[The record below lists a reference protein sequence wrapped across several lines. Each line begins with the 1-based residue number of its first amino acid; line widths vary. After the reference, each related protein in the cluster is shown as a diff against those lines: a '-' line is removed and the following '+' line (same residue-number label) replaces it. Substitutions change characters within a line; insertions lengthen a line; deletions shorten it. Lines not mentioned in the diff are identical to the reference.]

1 MNSMHAPRAMPPVQ
15 ATVRTSDAHEPWL
28 AVTPAPAYVC
38 DQDGRV
44 LHWNERAIALWG
56 AAPDPGNDAEL
67 YWGPAAQVTA
77 DGRPFPLVECLIAQS
92 MRERLGYSNHPVR
105 LRLNS
110 GRIESFDAHVRPTSD
125 GRGQTT
131 GAICVLAPPTRDYAA
146 DRAFL
151 SALDTAGR
159 VLAKQMTTLAEMG
172 RAAATANVALASVE
186 MSSNL
191 KTAASRMHV
200 LQVMLDE
207 VASRQNSLA
216 EGVLEL
222 SRRPQGGD
230 DTIGAFVGAAH
241 RIRTSL
247 DLILGSGEEIVEI
260 AAAAGE
266 DSEIL
271 SAARE
276 INLAAR
282 WVLQYTSELQ
292 DIAQFEQ
299 LIRQRKTAAFDPTVV
314 AEAVA
319 ARLSSL
325 VPQGRKAVSRITL
338 PGAPAAVDGDARLV
352 EKCLRYV
359 ALTALNNAAGKGIEI
374 SLRRGELNG
383 QQCVLYVIV
392 DKGCGLSLERRAE
405 SVNRPS
411 GSGAQAQ
418 ANPADGAGYAVSRRL
433 VRCLGGTV
441 ELTNTTGQGTMVEL
455 KIPLEAP
462 P

>member
-67 YWGPAAQVTA
+67 YLGPATQVTA
-77 DGRPFPLVECLIAQS
+77 DGRPLPLLECLIAQS
-92 MRERLGYSNHPVR
+92 MRERLGFSNHPVR

-151 SALDTAGR
+151 TALDTAER
-159 VLAKQMTTLAEMG
+159 VLAKQMTTLAEIG
-172 RAAATANVALASVE
+172 RAAATANAALASVE

-207 VASRQNSLA
+207 AASRQNSLA

-222 SRRPQGGD
+222 NRRPQGGD
-230 DTIGAFVGAAH
+230 DAIGAFVGAAH

-247 DLILGSGEEIVEI
+247 DLILGSGEEIAEI

-266 DSEIL
+266 DSEVL
-271 SAARE
+271 LAARE

-299 LIRQRKTAAFDPTVV
+299 LVRQTKVAAFDPNAIT
-314 AEAVA
+314 EAVA

-325 VPQGRKAVSRITL
+325 APQGRKAVSKVSF
-338 PGAPAAVDGDARLV
+338 PDAPATADGDARLV
-352 EKCLRYV
+352 EKCLHYV

-383 QQCVLYVIV
+383 RGCVLYVIE
-392 DKGCGLSLERRAE
+392 DQGSGASLELRAE
-405 SVNRPS
+405 STLS
-411 GSGAQAQ
+411 GSSAQAQ
-418 ANPADGAGYAVSRRL
+418 ANPADGAGYAVSRCL
-433 VRCLGGTV
+433 VRCLGGTI
-441 ELTNTTGQGTMVEL
+441 ELTNTKGKGTTAEL